1 MDIVNDLRKRVKNLE
16 MKNLENKEIT
26 SEINNKENKGIK
38 FKDSKIIK
46 EDEGNMIKNWMINK
60 DDFKTILLY
69 RATRDGDT
77 VEKICEKCEKKGPTI
92 HVFKLT
98 NGFRFGIYV
107 QKDLLKE
114 SEIKDPSF
122 FVFSLT
128 NNKRYYPKN
137 KESIHLNYLFKD
149 YLFYSECNSFCIWV
163 NNNGLNPNQIWINNE
178 MLSNC
183 NQEELCGLYK
193 KDNTTLLEYE
203 VFQMKY

>member
-16 MKNLENKEIT
+16 IQNQENKEIT
-26 SEINNKENKGIK
+26 AEKNNKENKGIK

-46 EDEGNMIKNWMINK
+46 EDEENMIKNWMINK
-60 DDFKTILLY
+60 DDFNTILLY

-77 VEKICEKCEKKGPTI
+77 VEKICGKCEKKGPTI

-114 SEIKDPSF
+114 SEIKDPSIF
-122 FVFSLT
+122 AFSLT
-128 NNKRYYPKN
+128 NKKRYYPKN
-137 KESIHLNYLFKD
+137 KESILLQNLFKD
-149 YLFYSECNSFCIWV
+149 YLFCSNCNGCRIYV
-163 NNNGLNPNQIWINNE
+163 NNNCLNSNQIWINNE
-178 MLSNC
+178 MMSNC

-193 KDNTTLLEYE
+193 KDYATLSEYE